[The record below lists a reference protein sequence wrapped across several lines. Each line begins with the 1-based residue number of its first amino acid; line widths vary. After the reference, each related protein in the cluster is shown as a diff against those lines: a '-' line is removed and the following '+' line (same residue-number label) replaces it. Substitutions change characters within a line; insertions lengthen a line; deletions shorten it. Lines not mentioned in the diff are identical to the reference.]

1 MSIDQVVQLA
11 AASGGILYVM
21 AALLLIALTVII
33 EKSFSLR
40 MTIRRGDAIARS
52 VADLRHLDDRKLKEL
67 AAETEKLPHGAVLAV
82 PLQYPTIRD
91 PIRLAELLEEA
102 VMWQVPRIDAR
113 LWILDTIVTLA
124 PLLGLLGT
132 IIGMFNT
139 FQILGSGNPGGA
151 PTQITG
157 GVAEALVATA
167 CGLFIA
173 IIGLVFFN
181 SLNNCVRLIIHQMET
196 IKVMLVNRLDAP
208 RTAAREPESDAAWRA
223 VRQGAEA

>member
-1 MSIDQVVQLA
+1 MMTLDRLLQLA
-11 AASGGILYVM
+11 AASGGILYLM
-21 AALLLIALTVII
+21 AVLLLVALTVII
-33 EKSFSLR
+33 EKTIHLR
-40 MTIRRGDAIARS
+40 LAIHRGNA
-52 VADLRHLDDRKLKEL
+52 VAHAVAQLHRLDDSVFKAL
-67 AAETEKLPHGAVLAV
+67 AARCGRDPHGAVLAV
-82 PLQYPTIRD
+82 PLRYPEIRD
-91 PIRLAELLEEA
+91 PLRLAELLEEA
-102 VMWQVPRIDAR
+102 VMWQVPRIDGR

-139 FQILGSGNPGGA
+139 FQVLGTGDSN

-173 IIGLVFFN
+173 IVGLVFFN
-181 SLNNCVRLIIHQMET
+181 ALNNNVRLIIHQMET

-208 RTAAREPESDAAWRA
+208 RQPAREPEPELGA
-223 VRQGAEA
+223 VRAIRRSGEG

>member
-1 MSIDQVVQLA
+1 MMSFDRLLQLA
-11 AASGGILYVM
+11 AASGGILYLM
-21 AALLLIALTVII
+21 AALLLVALTVII
-33 EKSFSLR
+33 ERAAYLR
-40 MTIRRGDAIARS
+40 VTIHRGDAIARA
-52 VADLRHLDDRKLKEL
+52 VAELRRLDDSTLEAL
-67 AAETEKLPHGAVLAV
+67 ATRSARHPHGAVLAV
-82 PLQYPTIRD
+82 PLRFPEIRD

-102 VMWQVPRIDAR
+102 VMWQVPRIDRR

-139 FQILGSGNPGGA
+139 FQVLGTGNSA

-167 CGLFIA
+167 SGLFIA
-173 IIGLVFFN
+173 IVGLVFFN
-181 SLNNCVRLIIHQMET
+181 SMNNGVRLIIHQMET

-208 RTAAREPESDAAWRA
+208 RRPEREPDPELGA
-223 VRQGAEA
+223 VRALKRSVKA